1 MIDFKHSG
9 FVSDV
14 VYSLPAIRKVCEMN
28 DDKAVLHL
36 VINVDNPDKEKPGHP
51 YSPFLLMKEEVEMLK
66 PLLLLQDFIEDVVIF
81 DGDDTKINVDLD
93 LFRTQPINFSSGSV
107 PRYYFSMT
115 GITDSLEKPS
125 LNVKANERY
134 NNRVV
139 ISRSLI
145 HQNKNVDWSVL
156 NKFGDVKYYFLGS
169 LMEFK
174 DINTKLDNVT
184 HLQPKNYL
192 EVAEIIKGSS
202 LFIGNHNFY
211 YSIAE
216 SLKVKRMLE
225 VCPYASNI
233 VPEGGLNYDIH
244 YTGLMEFLVK
254 EHLK

>member
-9 FVSDV
+9 FASDII
-14 VYSLPAIRKVCEMN
+14 YSLPAVRKVCEMN
-28 DDKAVLHL
+28 NEKAVLHL
-36 VINVDNPDKEKPGHP
+36 VTNVDNVDKNKPGHP
-51 YSPFLLMKEEVEMLK
+51 YSPFLLMEEEVKMLK
-66 PLLLLQDFIEDVVIF
+66 SLLVKQDFIEDVVVF

-93 LFRTQPINFSSGSV
+93 LFRTQPINFSAGSV

-125 LNVKANERY
+125 LDVKANERY
-134 NNRVV
+134 NNRIV

-145 HQNKNVDWSVL
+145 HQNKNVDWKVL
-156 NKFGDVKYYFLGS
+156 NNFDVTYYFLGS
-169 LMEFK
+169 VMEYK
-174 DINTKLDNVT
+174 EIQTKLDKVV
-184 HLQPKNYL
+184 HVQPNSYL
-192 EVAEIIKGSS
+192 EAAEIIKGSS
-202 LFIGNHNFY
+202 LFIGNHNLY

-233 VPEGGLNYDIH
+233 VPQGGENFDIH
-244 YTGLMEFLVK
+244 YSGLMEFLVK